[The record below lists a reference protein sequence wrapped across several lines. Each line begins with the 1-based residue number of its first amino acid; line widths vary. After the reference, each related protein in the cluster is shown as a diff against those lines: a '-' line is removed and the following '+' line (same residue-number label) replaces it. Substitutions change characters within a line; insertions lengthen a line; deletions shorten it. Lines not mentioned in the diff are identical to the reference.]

1 MNGCDEIRK
10 FYEENHGPANIQKIY
25 DTIIDWLKA
34 EIQTGG
40 CEEGCFTV
48 YYEEIV
54 AVVGN
59 WLKFKQILPN
69 LRKKFEDEGFGF
81 DYHEA
86 IDALDV
92 TGITLS
98 GWVEEKE

>member
-40 CEEGCFTV
+40 CEEGYFTV

-59 WLKFKQILPN
+59 WLKFKQILPQ
-69 LRKKFEDEGFGF
+69 LRKKFENEGFTF
-81 DYHEA
+81 KYSSA
-86 IDALDV
+86 IHAGDESY
-92 TGITLS
+92 IMIS
-98 GWVEEKE
+98 GWAD